1 MCMIRHTVP
10 GRRLAANERKTMSE
24 LIVIGYDDHDTAEMA
39 YERVLELQRDFIV
52 DLTGLAVVRVD
63 PNGKQHVDTP
73 APIVG
78 VSAAS
83 GALWGF
89 ILGILFLVPAFG
101 MVVGG
106 LWGAVFGR
114 LNKSGVNKVFRDKVS
129 GLLEPGK
136 AAVVILARKV
146 TEDKFAAGMSEFG
159 GQVLKS
165 SLSEQDEQ
173 ELMAELGTPTE

>member
-1 MCMIRHTVP
+1 
-10 GRRLAANERKTMSE
+10 MSE
-24 LIVIGYDDHDTAEMA
+24 LIIIGYDDHATAEKA
-39 YERVLELQRDFIV
+39 YERVLQLQRDYIV

-78 VSAAS
+78 TSAAS

-89 ILGILFLVPAFG
+89 ILGILFLVPALG

-106 LWGAVFGR
+106 LWGAVIGR
-114 LNKSGVNKVFRDKVS
+114 LNKSGVNKAFRQKVS

-136 AAVVILARKV
+136 ATVVLLARKV
-146 TEDKFAAGMSEFG
+146 TDDKFSAAMSEFG

-173 ELMAELGTPTE
+173 ELMAELGTPTQ